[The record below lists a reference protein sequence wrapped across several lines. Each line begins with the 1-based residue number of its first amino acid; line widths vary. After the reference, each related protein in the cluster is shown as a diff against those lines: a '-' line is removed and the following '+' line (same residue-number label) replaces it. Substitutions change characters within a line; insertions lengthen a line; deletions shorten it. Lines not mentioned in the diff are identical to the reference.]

1 MQSVFAGAKAAGW
14 TQGRNA
20 RIDHVGFGVVL
31 GEDGYVMDRRVT
43 EIFNEKIV
51 VLCWF
56 SKKLKSRSGETIRL
70 RDLLDEGL
78 ERSKKKLHDKGR
90 DTVKNT

>member
-31 GEDGYVMDRRVT
+31 GEDGCVMDRRVT

-51 VLCWF
+51 VLC
-56 SKKLKSRSGETIRL
+56 
-70 RDLLDEGL
+70 
-78 ERSKKKLHDKGR
+78 
-90 DTVKNT
+90 